1 MKNLN
6 DDRLEELL
14 ADYMKAEP
22 QQSFVYDPDH
32 HSEKIIPFALH
43 RKRLVAAASLV
54 LVSVLSLVLY
64 FSFGNKINTPI
75 AVAPPSSGVTTPSTQ
90 GEGSGGAIQEDE
102 TDAADSAGNPSIIRR
117 LIDSVFGTP
126 SETQNG
132 ISPTTFTPAEKSGSG
147 AVVQPTEAS
156 RRNSPQS
163 VTEKPDSAPAESD
176 EQPTLAPVTPTVPDS
191 PPVVPTEWDPELI
204 EPTDPPG
211 ESGTPWAPEP
221 TDGGE
226 PMYQEPTPVDFYQ
239 WIELSRLPENQVIYC
254 KIYDNYGR
262 LLGDGNLYTS
272 EHVAEVDWIKKS
284 RARMHYTTPEGMIWY
299 SGYYNY
305 VFYDENGTLLAQ
317 DQVYV
322 HL

>member
-43 RKRLVAAASLV
+43 RKQLVAAASLV

-64 FSFGNKINTPI
+64 FSFENKINTPI
-75 AVAPPSSGVTTPSTQ
+75 AVAPPSSSATTPSTQ
-90 GEGSGGAIQEDE
+90 REGSDGAIPEEGQSGAEAE
-102 TDAADSAGNPSIIRR
+102 KSPSIIRQ

-156 RRNSPQS
+156 RKNPPQS

>member
-43 RKRLVAAASLV
+43 RKQLVAAASLV
-54 LVSVLSLVLY
+54 LVGVLSLVLY

-117 LIDSVFGTP
+117 LIDSVFGPP

-156 RRNSPQS
+156 RKNPPQS
-163 VTEKPDSAPAESD
+163 ATEKSDPAPTESD
-176 EQPTLAPVTPTVPDS
+176 EHPTQAPVIPTVPDS

-204 EPTDPPG
+204 DPTDPPG
-211 ESGTPWAPEP
+211 ESDTPWAPEP

-272 EHVAEVDWIKKS
+272 EHVAEVDWIKRS
-284 RARMHYTTPEGMIWY
+284 RARMHYTTPEGMIGY

-322 HL
+322 HI